1 MHNPNYNLVYN
12 SNYYIYILH
21 HDPNNKLNQQDYN

>member
-1 MHNPNYNLVYN
+1 MHNPNYNLVYD